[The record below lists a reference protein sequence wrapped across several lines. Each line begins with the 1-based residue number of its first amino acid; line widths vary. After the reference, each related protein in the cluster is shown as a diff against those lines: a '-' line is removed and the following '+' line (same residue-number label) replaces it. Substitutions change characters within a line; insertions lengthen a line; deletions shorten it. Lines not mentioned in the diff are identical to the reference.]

1 MISDYTPLAKFLVF
15 IVFYEIFLIM
25 FSPFIDHFFT
35 TLDQDK
41 LLKETNM
48 EILTEIISHIVVLTI
63 AFLFLDM
70 MIQMI
75 IKGIKAKNF
84 EAYKTSAELLTA
96 ITLIGLQKNLI
107 NKLNYITHEHPFRFV
122 EMQPSIPLLRDI

>member
-1 MISDYTPLAKFLVF
+1 MISDYIPLAKFLVF
-15 IVFYEIFLIM
+15 IVLYEIFLIM

-41 LLKETNM
+41 LLKETNT
-48 EILTEIISHIVVLTI
+48 EILVEIISHIVVLTI

-122 EMQPSIPLLRDI
+122 QIEE

>member
-1 MISDYTPLAKFLVF
+1 MISDYIPLAKFLVF
-15 IVFYEIFLIM
+15 IVLYEIFLIM

-41 LLKETNM
+41 LLKETNT
-48 EILTEIISHIVVLTI
+48 EILVEIISHIVVLTI
-63 AFLFLDM
+63 AFLFLDV

-122 EMQPSIPLLRDI
+122 QIEE

>member
-15 IVFYEIFLIM
+15 IVLYEIFLIM

-41 LLKETNM
+41 LLKETNV
-48 EILTEIISHIVVLTI
+48 EILAEIIAHIVVLTI
-63 AFLFLDM
+63 AFLFLDV

-75 IKGIKAKNF
+75 IKGIKAKNC

-122 EMQPSIPLLRDI
+122 EIEE

>member
-122 EMQPSIPLLRDI
+122 QIEE

>member
-1 MISDYTPLAKFLVF
+1 MISDYIPLAKFLVF
-15 IVFYEIFLIM
+15 IVLYEIFLIM

-41 LLKETNM
+41 SLKETNV
-48 EILTEIISHIVVLTI
+48 EILAEIIAHIVVLTI
-63 AFLFLDM
+63 AFLFLDV

-122 EMQPSIPLLRDI
+122 EVEE

>member
-1 MISDYTPLAKFLVF
+1 MISDYAPLAKFLVF

-122 EMQPSIPLLRDI
+122 EIEE

>member
-1 MISDYTPLAKFLVF
+1 MISDYIPLAKFLVF
-15 IVFYEIFLIM
+15 IVLYEIFLIV

-41 LLKETNM
+41 LLKETNT
-48 EILTEIISHIVVLTI
+48 EILVEIISHIVVLTI
-63 AFLFLDM
+63 AFLFLDV

-122 EMQPSIPLLRDI
+122 EIEE

>member
-15 IVFYEIFLIM
+15 IVLYEIFLIM

-41 LLKETNM
+41 LLKETNT
-48 EILTEIISHIVVLTI
+48 EILVEIISHIVVLTI
-63 AFLFLDM
+63 AFLFLDV

-122 EMQPSIPLLRDI
+122 EIEE

>member
-1 MISDYTPLAKFLVF
+1 MISDYIPLAKFLVF
-15 IVFYEIFLIM
+15 IVLYEIFLIV

-41 LLKETNM
+41 LLKETNT
-48 EILTEIISHIVVLTI
+48 EILVEIISHIVVLTI
-63 AFLFLDM
+63 AFLFLDV

-122 EMQPSIPLLRDI
+122 EVEE

>member
-1 MISDYTPLAKFLVF
+1 MISDYIPLAKFLVF
-15 IVFYEIFLIM
+15 IVLYEIFLIL

-41 LLKETNM
+41 LLKETNV
-48 EILTEIISHIVVLTI
+48 EILAEIISHIIVLTI
-63 AFLFLDM
+63 AFLFLDI

-107 NKLNYITHEHPFRFV
+107 NKLNYITHEHPFRYV
-122 EMQPSIPLLRDI
+122 EIEE

>member
-1 MISDYTPLAKFLVF
+1 MISDYIPLAKFLVF
-15 IVFYEIFLIM
+15 IVLYEIFLIM

-41 LLKETNM
+41 LLKETNT
-48 EILTEIISHIVVLTI
+48 EILVEIISHIVVLTI
-63 AFLFLDM
+63 AFLFLDV

-122 EMQPSIPLLRDI
+122 EVEE

>member
-15 IVFYEIFLIM
+15 IVLYEIFLIM
-25 FSPFIDHFFT
+25 FSPLIDHFFT

-41 LLKETNM
+41 LLKETNT
-48 EILTEIISHIVVLTI
+48 EILVEIISHIVVLTI
-63 AFLFLDM
+63 AFLFLDV

-84 EAYKTSAELLTA
+84 EAYKTAAELLTA

-122 EMQPSIPLLRDI
+122 EIEE

>member
-1 MISDYTPLAKFLVF
+1 MISDYIPLAKFLVF
-15 IVFYEIFLIM
+15 IVLYEIFLIL

-35 TLDQDK
+35 TLDHDK
-41 LLKETNM
+41 LLKETNV
-48 EILTEIISHIVVLTI
+48 EILAEIIAHIVVLTI
-63 AFLFLDM
+63 AFLFLDI

-122 EMQPSIPLLRDI
+122 EIEE

>member
-1 MISDYTPLAKFLVF
+1 MISDYIPLAKFLVF
-15 IVFYEIFLIM
+15 IVLYEIFLIM

-41 LLKETNM
+41 LLKETNT
-48 EILTEIISHIVVLTI
+48 EILVEIISHIVVLTI
-63 AFLFLDM
+63 AFLFLDV

-122 EMQPSIPLLRDI
+122 QIDE

>member
-1 MISDYTPLAKFLVF
+1 MISDYIPLAKFLVF
-15 IVFYEIFLIM
+15 IVLYEIFLIV

-41 LLKETNM
+41 LLKETNV
-48 EILTEIISHIVVLTI
+48 EILAEIIAHIVVLTI
-63 AFLFLDM
+63 AFLFLDV

-122 EMQPSIPLLRDI
+122 EVEE

>member
-1 MISDYTPLAKFLVF
+1 MISDYIPLAKFLVF
-15 IVFYEIFLIM
+15 IVLYEIFLIM

-41 LLKETNM
+41 LLKETNT
-48 EILTEIISHIVVLTI
+48 EILVEIISHIVVLTI
-63 AFLFLDM
+63 AFLFLDI

-122 EMQPSIPLLRDI
+122 EVEE

>member
-1 MISDYTPLAKFLVF
+1 MISDYIPLAKFLVF
-15 IVFYEIFLIM
+15 IVLYEIFLIM

-41 LLKETNM
+41 LLKETNT
-48 EILTEIISHIVVLTI
+48 EILVEIISHIVVLTI
-63 AFLFLDM
+63 AFLFLDI

-122 EMQPSIPLLRDI
+122 QIEE

>member
-75 IKGIKAKNF
+75 IKGIKVKNF

-122 EMQPSIPLLRDI
+122 EIEE

>member
-1 MISDYTPLAKFLVF
+1 MISDYIPLAKFLVF
-15 IVFYEIFLIM
+15 IVLYEIFLIV

-41 LLKETNM
+41 LLKETNT
-48 EILTEIISHIVVLTI
+48 EILVEIISHIVVLTI
-63 AFLFLDM
+63 AFLFLDI

-122 EMQPSIPLLRDI
+122 EVEE